1 MNGIDV
7 TSLPCNEVLTLLQ
20 SSPPDLHLVVG
31 RADSDPRRSIRPDEI
46 PEITLTKGADGQ
58 LGV

>member
-7 TSLPCNEVLTLLQ
+7 TSLQCNEALSLLQ

-31 RADSDPRRSIRPDEI
+31 RAGSDPCPSVRPDDI
-46 PEITLTKGADGQ
+46 PEITLTKGANGQ

>member
-7 TSLPCNEVLTLLQ
+7 TSLQCNEALSLLQ
-20 SSPPDLHLVVG
+20 SSPPDLHLMVG
-31 RADSDPRRSIRPDEI
+31 RAGSDPRPSVRPDDI
-46 PEITLTKGADGQ
+46 PEITLTKGANGQ